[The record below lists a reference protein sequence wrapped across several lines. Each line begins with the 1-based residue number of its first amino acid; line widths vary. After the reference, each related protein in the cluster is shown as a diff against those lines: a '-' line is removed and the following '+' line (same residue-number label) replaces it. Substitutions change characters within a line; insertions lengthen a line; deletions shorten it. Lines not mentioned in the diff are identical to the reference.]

1 MRFDVGDAQVNQTSI
16 DFAPRVRAARKIGEE
31 RANRCRSKAD
41 EVCPGFSS
49 LALNFIAEYAKQNS
63 RFSGENCTYAMKAA
77 GIRAHDDRATGSIY
91 AKAIRMGLIH
101 VVGYVPRVRGNGT
114 AGGRLYAAGPIE
126 GCYFAE
132 QGDLAREKA
141 A

>member
-1 MRFDVGDAQVNQTSI
+1 VNQQLSI

-31 RANRCRSKAD
+31 RANRCRNKAD
-41 EVCPGFSS
+41 EVCPGFGER
-49 LALNFIAEYAKQNS
+49 ALNFIADYAKQHD
-63 RFSGENCTYAMKAA
+63 RFSGEHCTFAMKAA
-77 GIRAHDDRATGSIY
+77 GIKAHDDRATGSVY

-114 AGGRLYAAGPIE
+114 AGGRLYARGPME

-132 QGDLAREKA
+132 QGDLAREQA
-141 A
+141 S